1 MISPIPHWTS
11 TRSWNR
17 KSTTIKHGHVS
28 ILPCEI
34 PSVSIH
40 WVTLKPPCNGPQP
53 SLTPRLFAHWRCRY
67 QFGAAHRGWK
77 WKRQLPRR
85 RRRWLVVNWFQLDSG
100 LLLRSEVDLSWEDNR
115 MKVWGCFLGFI
126 WFIWLYW
133 LWTLKHVWFK
143 WTEPRNIRVNWCI
156 SLGAHAAGRKVNRR
170 CLEWRN
176 VHWIPF
182 FCWRNQRPMNLH
194 GHNMVYVSLL
204 ESHLIWSQWL
214 LVYWYSEYFRVR
226 FKAGKTLWASL
237 CVDLLCSFF
246 CVFGQ
251 CVSISN
257 SYEYGKLFI
266 PMP

>member
-1 MISPIPHWTS
+1 MQWPSTITNSPSFCALALSIP
-11 TRSWNR
+11 
-17 KSTTIKHGHVS
+17 V
-28 ILPCEI
+28 
-34 PSVSIH
+34 
-40 WVTLKPPCNGPQP
+40 
-53 SLTPRLFAHWRCRY
+53 WRCAPRVEVKE
-67 QFGAAHRGWK
+67 AVAPTPEAMAGWQLVWTGFWASVEEWSGSK
-77 WKRQLPRR
+77 LGRQP
-85 RRRWLVVNWFQLDSG
+85 D
-100 LLLRSEVDLSWEDNR
+100 
-115 MKVWGCFLGFI
+115 VWGCFLGFI

-237 CVDLLCSFF
+237 CVDLLWGFF

>member
-1 MISPIPHWTS
+1 MKSP
-11 TRSWNR
+11 SW
-17 KSTTIKHGHVS
+17 I
-28 ILPCEI
+28 
-34 PSVSIH
+34 
-40 WVTLKPPCNGPQP
+40 
-53 SLTPRLFAHWRCRY
+53 PRLFEQWRCRY

-85 RRRWLVVNWFQLDSG
+85 RRRWLVDNWFELGSG
-100 LLLRSEVDLSWEDNR
+100 LQLRSEVDLSWEDNP
-115 MKVWGCFLGFI
+115 MYEDVFLVLYDLYGCIDFERWNMFDLNG
-126 WFIWLYW
+126 
-133 LWTLKHVWFK
+133 FK

-170 CLEWRN
+170 CLECRN

-182 FCWRNQRPMNLH
+182 FCWRNQRSMNLH
-194 GHNMVYVSLL
+194 GHNMVCVSLL